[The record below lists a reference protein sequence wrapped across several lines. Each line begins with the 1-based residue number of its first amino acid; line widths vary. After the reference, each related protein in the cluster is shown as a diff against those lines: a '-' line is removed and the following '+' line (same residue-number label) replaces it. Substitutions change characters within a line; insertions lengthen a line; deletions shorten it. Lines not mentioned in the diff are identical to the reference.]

1 MCWVRCEASTI
12 VKVAQ
17 GIRAWQNLRTLIQC
31 LKSLLGSVMLG
42 SPRLSTRCV
51 LASLWVSKIAL
62 SRTYLAKWLTDKRY
76 DLQPITEASNARSL
90 KFHNLS
96 RLTFKKWISFLRACS
111 QGYQRISATWCKTAV
126 RSTRLIYLN
135 SQRTWAASRALL
147 LALPPLVLP
156 VVVTSR
162 PRANKPSKLARC
174 KQRARVWK
182 PRWTRPRVCLVTTSS
197 PSTRR
202 IWQTSS
208 PAKTSN

>member
-12 VKVAQ
+12 VKVVP
-17 GIRAWQNLRTLIQC
+17 GIRAWQNLRTLIQWR
-31 LKSLLGSVMLG
+31 KSLQEPVKVGSLK
-42 SPRLSTRCV
+42 LSTRYV
-51 LASLWVSKIAL
+51 LASLWVSRIAL
-62 SRTYLAKWLTDKRY
+62 SRTYLAKWSTDKRY
-76 DLQPITEASNARSL
+76 GLQPITEASNAQSL

-96 RLTFKKWISFLRACS
+96 HLTFKKWISFIRACS
-111 QGYQRISATWCKTAV
+111 QGYQRISATRCKTAV
-126 RSTRLIYLN
+126 RFTRPTYRI
-135 SQRTWAASRALL
+135 SQRTWTASRALL
-147 LALPPLVLP
+147 LVLPPPVFP

-162 PRANKPSKLARC
+162 PRANIPSKQARC

-182 PRWTRPRVCLVTTSS
+182 LRWTRPRVCLVTTSS